1 MLEGITIIKLGGSII
16 TDKTVPFKILY
27 DNIADIAEQIAKYG
41 RRNLLLVHGGGS
53 VGHYLVEKL
62 KFNEKE
68 AQDPKAISTIIY
80 EMDNLTQTI
89 SKTFLEFDVP
99 VVALQTHSIAFLGER
114 GIVLDSKFIL
124 NWLRKG
130 LIPILKGDIIL
141 GYDSLARVISGD
153 VIVSELAKLNEVR
166 KVIMCFDQ
174 DGIIGKDGSIIKQL
188 SLKSNFEE
196 LIWLTGKY
204 DVTGGLRAKLN
215 AMAPIVS
222 LKKEVYFMNPK
233 RNRLL
238 NALMEKEFKGTK
250 LVE

>member
-1 MLEGITIIKLGGSII
+1 MLEGITIIKLGGSVI
-16 TDKTVPFKILY
+16 TDKSVPFKILY
-27 DNIADIAEQIAKYG
+27 DNISDIAEQIAKYG
-41 RRNLLLVHGGGS
+41 KRNILLIHGGGS

-80 EMDNLTQTI
+80 EMDNLTQAI
-89 SKTFLEFDVP
+89 SKAFLEFGVP
-99 VVALQTHSIAFLGER
+99 VVALQTHSFVFLDEK
-114 GIVLDSKFIL
+114 GIILDSKFVL
-124 NWLRKG
+124 NWLKKG
-130 LIPILKGDIIL
+130 LIPILKGDVIL
-141 GYDSLARVISGD
+141 GYDGVARVISGD
-153 VIVSELAKLNEVR
+153 VLISELAKLDEVKR
-166 KVIMCFDQ
+166 VIMCFDQ
-174 DGIIGKDGSIIKQL
+174 DGIIDKDGNVIKQL

-196 LIWLTGKY
+196 LIWPTNKY
-204 DVTGGLRAKLN
+204 DVTGGLKAKLK